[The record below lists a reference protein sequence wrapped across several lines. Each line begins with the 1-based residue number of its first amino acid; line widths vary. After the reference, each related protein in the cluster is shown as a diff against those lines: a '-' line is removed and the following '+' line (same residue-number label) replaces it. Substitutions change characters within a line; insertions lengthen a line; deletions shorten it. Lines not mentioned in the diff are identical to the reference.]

1 MRSRETRAF
10 AWTRFSIRGL
20 VVILVAVALAFVIRS
35 YVDPLFRYRLTG
47 SQSALVDAVR
57 SRLADR
63 MEKSKVIDLL
73 GEPTEAPSWAYI
85 AMVRKVA
92 PLNELSFPDGFRET
106 DEFFSFA
113 RDRMT
118 RNHNVVTLQFRD
130 DQLIN
135 FASRWHESDD
145 DVIDRLE

>member
-1 MRSRETRAF
+1 MRSRETKVS

-20 VVILVAVALAFVIRS
+20 IVVIVAVALGFAIRS

-57 SRLADR
+57 SRLADG
-63 MEKSKVIDLL
+63 MEEAKVIDLL

-92 PLNELSFPDGFRET
+92 PLNESSFPDGFRDT
-106 DEFFSFA
+106 DKFLSFA
-113 RDRMT
+113 RDRKT
-118 RNHNVVTLQFRD
+118 RNLNVVTLQFRD
-130 DQLIN
+130 DKLIN
-135 FASRWHESDD
+135 FAPGWQESGD